1 MGVNIWTLY
10 LAAAVVLLL
19 IVLLALRVRGR
30 GRHRQGTT
38 PEPESPPP
46 RSRDEITQPLPVLAQ
61 SVNPHTGSVGLR
73 AAARTD
79 PGRMRSSNED
89 DTLLAELED
98 DQGAVR
104 IGVYAVADGMG
115 GHEKGEVASRRAIK
129 AVLDGL
135 QNHPFFKEGVHLTGQ
150 ISDEAVLDVLRTA
163 VAAANRA
170 VYREKVEQNSDMG
183 TTIVLVL
190 ATPSTAYVANV
201 GDSRAYLI
209 REGQI
214 RQITEDHSLVERMVA
229 SGQITEAEARLHPQ
243 RNVITRSLGADPTVE
258 ADLFVERL
266 RPGDRVMLCSDGLS
280 GMLPDPT
287 MLHIA
292 SSEPDLDRA
301 CRLLVRAANDAGGK
315 DNISVVLAELLPSPA
330 EQAPTSLAE

>member
-1 MGVNIWTLY
+1 MNIWTVYL
-10 LAAAVVLLL
+10 LAAGVLLL
-19 IVLLALRVRGR
+19 LVLAVLTLRGWGRRG
-30 GRHRQGTT
+30 GTELDVGED
-38 PEPESPPP
+38 PSQRP
-46 RSRDEITQPLPVLAQ
+46 REEITQPLPVV
-61 SVNPHTGSVGLR
+61 SPVDHVGSGSAGLR

-79 PGRMRSSNED
+79 PGRMRGSNED

-98 DQGAVR
+98 DQGTARV
-104 IGVYAVADGMG
+104 GVYAVADGMG
-115 GHEKGEVASRRAIK
+115 GHEKGEVASRLAVK
-129 AVLDGL
+129 AVLDAL
-135 QNHPFFKEGVHLTGQ
+135 QSHPFFKEGAHLADQ
-150 ISDEAVLDVLRTA
+150 VADDAVLDVLRAA

-170 VYREKVEQNSDMG
+170 VYRHKVEQNTDMG

-190 ATPSTAYVANV
+190 ATSSAAYVANV

-209 REGQI
+209 RDGQI
-214 RQITEDHSLVERMVA
+214 RQVTEDHSLVERMVA

-266 RPGDRVMLCSDGLS
+266 RPGDRVLLCSDGLS
-280 GMLPDPT
+280 GMLSDAAIAQ
-287 MLHIA
+287 IA

-315 DNISVVLAELLPSPA
+315 DNISVVLAELLPSPVD
-330 EQAPTSLAE
+330 QAPTTLAE